1 MTAQDARLEAARE
14 LFEITPL
21 QPNIGAE
28 IAEVDLR
35 RPLDPAV
42 RDGLR
47 AALLAYR
54 VIFFRDQDMTH
65 EEHIAFGRNFG
76 ELEVHPVFALPG
88 TPEILPLKAEN
99 HIANK
104 RGSANAAWH
113 ADTTMRQDPSA
124 ASILR
129 SRISPAIGGDTVF
142 SNMILGY
149 DLLDDAVKERIDG
162 LTAFHDAQVFLNY
175 LSDEKRDEVMADWP
189 GVEHPVVRVHP
200 ETGEKAIYVNSIFTR
215 HIVGVEP
222 EESEALLRIL
232 FDQVKLPEL
241 QCRFSWRTNSVA
253 FWDNRSCQHYGVND
267 YVGERHMERVT
278 IAGDIPFGPGAA
290 K

>member
-1 MTAQDARLEAARE
+1 MTAQDARLETARE
-14 LFEITPL
+14 LFDIAPL

-28 IAEVDLR
+28 IGGVDLT

-65 EEHIAFGRNFG
+65 TEHIAFGRSFG

-142 SNMILGY
+142 SNMVLGY
-149 DLLDDAVKERIDG
+149 DLLDDEVKERIDG

-215 HIVGVEP
+215 RITGVAP

-241 QCRFSWRTNSVA
+241 QCRFAWRTNSVA

-278 IAGDIPFGPGAA
+278 IAGDVPFGPTAA
-290 K
+290 R

>member
-1 MTAQDARLEAARE
+1 MTAHDSNLAAARE

-28 IAEVDLR
+28 IGGIDLS
-35 RPLDPAV
+35 RPLDPAA

-54 VIFFRDQDMTH
+54 VIFFRDQDLTQ
-65 EEHIAFGRNFG
+65 EQHIAFGRNFG
-76 ELEVHPVFALPG
+76 ELEVHPVFAHPDH
-88 TPEILPLKAEN
+88 PEILPLLAEN

-113 ADTTMRQDPSA
+113 ADTTMRKDPSA

-129 SRISPAIGGDTVF
+129 SRISPAMGGDTVF
-142 SNMILGY
+142 SNMVLGY
-149 DLLDDAVKERIDG
+149 ELLPDEVKERIDG
-162 LTAFHDAQVFLNY
+162 LTAFHDAAIFLNY
-175 LSDEKRDEVMADWP
+175 LKGERRDEVMAQYP

-215 HIVGVEP
+215 RIVGVEP
-222 EESEALLRIL
+222 EESEALLRLL

-241 QCRFSWRTNSVA
+241 QMRFSWRTNSVA

-278 IAGDIPFGPGAA
+278 IAGDVPFGPTRG
-290 K
+290 

>member
-1 MTAQDARLEAARE
+1 MLSSISPSAA
-14 LFEITPL
+14 
-21 QPNIGAE
+21 
-28 IAEVDLR
+28 D
-35 RPLDPAV
+35 
-42 RDGLR
+42 
-47 AALLAYR
+47 
-54 VIFFRDQDMTH
+54 
-65 EEHIAFGRNFG
+65 FG

-113 ADTTMRQDPSA
+113 ADTTMRKDPSA

-142 SNMILGY
+142 SNTILGY
-149 DLLDDAVKERIDG
+149 DLLDDEVKERIDG
-162 LTAFHDAQVFLNY
+162 LSAFHDAQVFLNY

-189 GVEHPVVRVHP
+189 GVEHPVVRIHP

-215 HIVGVEP
+215 HIVGVSP
-222 EESEALLRIL
+222 EESDALLRIL

-278 IAGDIPFGPGAA
+278 IAGDVPFGPNGKRRTSARSFRHSRA
-290 K
+290 VGNPSRLRDLRSRRQGHAWIPAFAGMTKHIVVR